1 MADKRKY
8 NNGNCHSRVNLSIHN
23 AIIFAARK
31 HDKQYRKS
39 TDIPYIAHLM
49 EVMQILF
56 ENNCEEDIIIAG
68 ILHDTLED
76 TDTKPDEIRS
86 LFGNRILSIVQSET
100 EDKSKT
106 WIDRKLET
114 IRHLRSAS
122 IEAKLVC
129 CADKLSNMR
138 SIYADLKTIGEKV
151 WERFNADKE
160 NIQRYYEGV
169 LAAISDISDSDMY
182 YDLSEI
188 IKDVFYLEWNYNDN
202 E

>member
-1 MADKRKY
+1 
-8 NNGNCHSRVNLSIHN
+8 
-23 AIIFAARK
+23 
-31 HDKQYRKS
+31 
-39 TDIPYIAHLM
+39 
-49 EVMQILF
+49 
-56 ENNCEEDIIIAG
+56 
-68 ILHDTLED
+68 
-76 TDTKPDEIRS
+76 
-86 LFGNRILSIVQSET
+86 
-100 EDKSKT
+100 
-106 WIDRKLET
+106 
-114 IRHLRSAS
+114 
-122 IEAKLVC
+122 
-129 CADKLSNMR
+129 MR